1 MQFRHCSLHIVPL
14 PPPTNLVV
22 SSLSAT
28 SISLTWDQPLGADA
42 VDGFMITYTYEVNEC
57 RDENPKP
64 FPPVTVTLN
73 NGSLRGYTITN
84 SSLSPVEEDSVFTI
98 SVTAVNSVTESNPS
112 NTATTTTAQAGKCF
126 LCLHSK
132 PLHISHLQ
140 PLVWFNLSTPVLLAS
155 QTSQFSGTV

>member
-1 MQFRHCSLHIVPL
+1 MLQLIISGPL
-14 PPPTNLVV
+14 PPPTNFAVPRQ
-22 SSLSAT
+22 SPAT

-42 VDGFMITYTYEVNEC
+42 VNSFKITYTYEINEC
-57 RDENPKP
+57 RDENPLP

-73 NGSLRGYTITN
+73 NCSLRGYTIIN
-84 SSLSPVEEDSVFTI
+84 SSLSPVDEDSVFTI
-98 SVTAVNSVTESNPS
+98 SVTSVNSVTESNPS
-112 NTATTTTAQAGKCF
+112 NTATTTTDQAGKHF

-140 PLVWFNLSTPVLLAS
+140 HLVWFNLSTSVLLAS